1 MGDKDQQ
8 KGAPKEKSELKD
20 SIKGGIKQGS
30 DKTPTPPGQK
40 K

>member
-8 KGAPKEKSELKD
+8 KGAPKEKNDLKD
-20 SIKGGIKQGS
+20 SIKGGMKGS
-30 DKTPTPPGQK
+30 EKTPTPPGQK